1 MGSSRQEYWSGLTF
15 PFPGDLPDPGWTGIV
30 CIVRRIIYPLV
41 TDLFHLALLLQLS
54 SMLSKLSFILKAE
67 WCSAVCRY
75 HIQFT
80 NSSVSGPLRCFYL
93 LVIVNDAARN
103 TGVQIPESV
112 YISLGYIL
120 RIGIARSHGN
130 SIFNFL
136 RNCHTVFH
144 SSCTL
149 YTFPPA
155 IQERDPSEPL
165 GFLGGSDGKE
175 SACNAGDPGSIPGSE
190 DPPEKEMATHSNIL
204 AWKIT
209 WTEEP
214 GRLQSMESQS
224 QTRLSH

>member
-1 MGSSRQEYWSGLTF
+1 MFCCVQVS
-15 PFPGDLPDPGWTGIV
+15 
-30 CIVRRIIYPLV
+30 
-41 TDLFHLALLLQLS
+41 H
-54 SMLSKLSFILKAE
+54 SFT
-67 WCSAVCRY
+67 
-75 HIQFT
+75 H
-80 NSSVSGPLRCFYL
+80 SSVSGPLSCFYL

-103 TGVQIPESV
+103 TGVEIPESV
-112 YISLGYIL
+112 YISLGYIF

-175 SACNAGDPGSIPGSE
+175 SACNAGDPGLIPGSRRS
-190 DPPEKEMATHSNIL
+190 PEEGN
-204 AWKIT
+204 
-209 WTEEP
+209 
-214 GRLQSMESQS
+214 G
-224 QTRLSH
+224 

>member
-1 MGSSRQEYWSGLTF
+1 MTF
-15 PFPGDLPDPGWTGIV
+15 CCV
-30 CIVRRIIYPLV
+30 QVS
-41 TDLFHLALLLQLS
+41 H
-54 SMLSKLSFILKAE
+54 SFT
-67 WCSAVCRY
+67 
-75 HIQFT
+75 HP
-80 NSSVSGPLRCFYL
+80 SVSGPLSCFYL
-93 LVIVNDAARN
+93 LVIVNDAAGN
-103 TGVQIPESV
+103 TGVEIPESV

-175 SACNAGDPGSIPGSE
+175 SACNAGDPGSIPGLE

-204 AWKIT
+204 SWKIP

-214 GRLQSMESQS
+214 GRLQSIASQ
-224 QTRLSH
+224 RVGLN

>member
-15 PFPGDLPDPGWTGIV
+15 PFPGDLPDPSWTGIF

-54 SMLSKLSFILKAE
+54 SMLSKLSFVLKAE
-67 WCSAVCRY
+67 WCSVVCRY

-80 NSSVSGPLRCFYL
+80 NSSVSGPLGCFYL

-136 RNCHTVFH
+136 RNCHTVFPQQ
-144 SSCTL
+144 L
-149 YTFPPA
+149 YTLH
-155 IQERDPSEPL
+155 ISTSNTR
-165 GFLGGSDGKE
+165 K
-175 SACNAGDPGSIPGSE
+175 GSIW
-190 DPPEKEMATHSNIL
+190 ATGL
-204 AWKIT
+204 PW
-209 WTEEP
+209 WL
-214 GRLQSMESQS
+214 RW
-224 QTRLSH
+224 